1 MTTTKTLFDM
11 PGDILSKIYQM
22 DCTFQT
28 VFSKKDFK
36 LDLKRAVMK
45 IFIRRSVVTRT
56 NDKGRPQWQYL
67 NHWDVNVDRTK
78 CSFGPEFKIYL
89 HPTSLY
95 STFHTKY
102 SIVRKDVDT
111 SIMDPGKFD
120 GCIRN
125 SCDYWLLPTDNSD
138 RDLDHE
144 KKVVLQHF
152 ECDKVLGFS
161 LFKKDKQKDYHYER
175 YRNELNFD
183 PRDYRNNDRYD

>member
-1 MTTTKTLFDM
+1 MTTMKTLFDM

-28 VFSKKDFK
+28 VFSKTDFK
-36 LDLKRAVMK
+36 FELKRAVMK

-67 NHWDVNVDRTK
+67 NHWDVHVDRTK
-78 CSFGPEFKIYL
+78 CSFGPEFKIHL

-111 SIMDPGKFD
+111 STIGLNKFD
-120 GCIRN
+120 GCVRN
-125 SCDYWLLPTDNSD
+125 SCDYWLPPTNNSD

-144 KKVVLQHF
+144 NEVVLQHF
-152 ECDKVLGFS
+152 ECDKVLGVS
-161 LFKKDKQKDYHYER
+161 LFKKDKQWDYNYYHYKEQS
-175 YRNELNFD
+175 YFD
-183 PRDYRNNDRYD
+183 ARDYQRDRYD